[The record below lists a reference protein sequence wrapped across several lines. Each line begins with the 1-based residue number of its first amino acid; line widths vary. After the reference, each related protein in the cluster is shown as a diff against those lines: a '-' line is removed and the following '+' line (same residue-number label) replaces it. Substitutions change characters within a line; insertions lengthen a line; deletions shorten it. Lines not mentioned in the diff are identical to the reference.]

1 MSAIVDRKTII
12 TTKDG
17 TQFQCE
23 ASDKIE
29 NRTQCQVICD
39 GPKCDT
45 RHDAEARVS
54 FEFCQEDVA
63 ASLDAYPEVGDSFIS
78 VVLPPR
84 SPSFGNGQPL
94 AFCGRECLR
103 DYFQYKYVAPP
114 PRPVQKPD
122 TSSVANPALVANSI
136 DALAEKITPS
146 NMPDRAFYGLSTL
159 PSAEDLDA
167 ATSQPSIPGVTAA
180 VSDATGYVEEQ

>member
-39 GPKCDT
+39 GPKCDV
-45 RHDAEARVS
+45 RHKAEAQVS

-63 ASLDAYPEVGDSFIS
+63 TSIDAYPEIGDSFMS

-84 SPSFGNGQPL
+84 SPSFGDGQPK
-94 AFCGRECLR
+94 AFCSSACLR
-103 DYFQYKYVAPP
+103 DFLSYVYAPPP
-114 PRPVQKPD
+114 PRPVQKAD
-122 TSSVANPALVANSI
+122 KVFEASVEKNSELLASLV
-136 DALAEKITPS
+136 DKITPD
-146 NMPDRAFYGLSTL
+146 NL
-159 PSAEDLDA
+159 PTADDLDFA
-167 ATSQPSIPGVTAA
+167 ARQPSIPGVTAA
-180 VSDATGYVEEQ
+180 VSDATGFAGEQ